1 MDAWPTWPDFTKQN
15 YVPSA
20 PCLEVA
26 NKRFE
31 RLPGPTYSIGGD
43 ADPDNGRSVQRRVL
57 RVLPDGRKV
66 LLDTNTS
73 MFDFVKAVRTPGWIP
88 DSLPEP

>member
-1 MDAWPTWPDFTKQN
+1 MPVN
-15 YVPSA
+15 
-20 PCLEVA
+20 
-26 NKRFE
+26 
-31 RLPGPTYSIGGD
+31 
-43 ADPDNGRSVQRRVL
+43 DPDNGLSVQRRVL
-57 RVLPDGRKV
+57 RVLPDGRKA